1 MCGVAG
7 LISPNAA
14 VAFPNPGLQHR
25 GPDAGGRVRLTANF
39 YAELVHSRLA
49 IQDLSE
55 AGAQPFASLDGRYV
69 LVYNGEIYNYRD
81 LRRECQ
87 AVGDAFRSDMDGE
100 VILHLWARQG
110 VEALSR
116 LNGIYAL
123 AVIDTQTGEVVLA
136 RDPLGVKPL
145 FVVRDGADLWFA
157 SELSAL
163 RRMGAPMGGADV
175 TGLAQFL
182 TFLWVSQPNTPF
194 AAATSLPPGGILTWR
209 DGRTTTSSVS
219 YAGAE
224 APRGPE
230 AAADMVTAAGRRQLL
245 SDVPVGLMA
254 SGGVD
259 SSLLWWAAAG
269 GLAKAYT
276 IEWGSEADSE
286 GLSEDAAAVR
296 RLEQRFGTSTMY
308 LPGEDAEQV
317 VLPHSGDLFADPA
330 YELARHISRQAK
342 ADGIKVLLCGQG
354 GDELFGGYRRHAV
367 ARLIEQ
373 VRLGRGG
380 RLAERA
386 LATAAGGRV
395 GVEYA
400 GRLARAFAEPDP
412 FKGYMQL
419 CSYSTAKERAD
430 ALDCT
435 AADVSDDVVWAQHR
449 EVYESQPAGSSFL
462 RKVMAVDQQVY
473 MPGLGLSYMD
483 RAGMEFGVEIRVPWL
498 DLDLVAWSHTLPDDV
513 LVRRGRGKWI
523 TKELA
528 ARELGPELA
537 HRPKRGFAAPA
548 RLVNR
553 GGHSAGQRGH
563 RQGNYFARARHVLD
577 AHLAA
582 TT

>member
-7 LISPNAA
+7 LISPGPATA
-14 VAFPNPGLQHR
+14 LPDPGLQHR
-25 GPDAGGRVRLTANF
+25 GPDAHGRIRLTVGMHAQ
-39 YAELVHSRLA
+39 LVHERLS
-49 IQDLSE
+49 IQDLSD
-55 AGAQPFASLDGRYV
+55 AGSQPFTSADSRYV
-69 LVYNGEIYNYRD
+69 LVYNGEIYNYPD
-81 LRRECQ
+81 LRRECE
-87 AVGDAFRSDMDGE
+87 AAGDDFRSDMDGE
-100 VILHLWARQG
+100 VVLHLWRRHGTA
-110 VEALSR
+110 ALGR

-123 AVIDTQTGEVVLA
+123 ALVDTHTGDVVLA

-145 FVVRDGADLWFA
+145 FVVRDGQDLWFA

-163 RRMGAPMGGADV
+163 RRMGAPMGGPDV
-175 TGLAQFL
+175 SGLAQFL
-182 TFLWVSQPNTPF
+182 TFLWVPQPRTPF
-194 AAATSLPPGGILTWR
+194 TAAESVPPGGVMTWR
-209 DGRTTTSSVS
+209 KGRTAAFSVAYS
-219 YAGAE
+219 GPQTPTGRDVAGE
-224 APRGPE
+224 
-230 AAADMVTAAGRRQLL
+230 MVQAAGRRQLL

-269 GLAKAYT
+269 GLARAYT
-276 IEWGSEADSE
+276 IEWGDEVGTE

-296 RLEQRFGTSTMY
+296 RLEQRFGTPTTY
-308 LPGEDAEQV
+308 LAGEDAEQV

-330 YELARHISRQAK
+330 YELARHISRQAQ

-354 GDELFGGYRRHAV
+354 GDELFAGYRRHAV
-367 ARLIEQ
+367 AGLLER

-380 RLAERA
+380 RVAERA
-386 LATAAGGRV
+386 LAAAAGTRV

-400 GRLARAFAEPDP
+400 ARLGRALAEPDP
-412 FKGYMQL
+412 FRGYMQL
-419 CSYSTAKERAD
+419 CSYSTPEERAD
-430 ALDCT
+430 ALGCT
-435 AADVSDDVVWAQHR
+435 AVEVSDEVVWAQHR
-449 EVYESQPAGSSFL
+449 EVYDSQPDGSSFL

-498 DLDLVAWSHTLPDDV
+498 DLDLVAWSRTLSDEV
-513 LVRRGRGKWI
+513 LLRRRRGKWI
-523 TKELA
+523 IKELA
-528 ARELGPELA
+528 ARELGPQLA

-553 GGHSAGQRGH
+553 GGHAAGQRGH
-563 RQGNYFARARHVLD
+563 RQGSYFARARHVLE